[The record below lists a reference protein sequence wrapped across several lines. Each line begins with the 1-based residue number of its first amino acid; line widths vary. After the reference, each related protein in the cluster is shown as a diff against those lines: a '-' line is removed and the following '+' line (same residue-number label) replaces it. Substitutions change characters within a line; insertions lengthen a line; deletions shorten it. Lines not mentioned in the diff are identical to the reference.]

1 MALVNVM
8 ENIVRARLKELLK
21 SEPECCQCSKCYND
35 MMAIALNKLEPMYVN
50 SKAGELFSKLN
61 TVTFQKTVD
70 IDIAV
75 TSAINTVKSYPHHE
89 PVPEDDEDEAAAV
102 NAAVAD
108 ITAADAS
115 SK

>member
-21 SEPECCQCSKCYND
+21 GEPECCQCSKCYND

-75 TSAINTVKSYPHHE
+75 TSAINTVKSYPRHE
-89 PVPEDDEDEAAAV
+89 PVVEDEDEAAAV

-108 ITAADAS
+108 IAAADAS

>member
-8 ENIVRARLKELLK
+8 ENIVKPRLDEMLK
-21 SEPECCQCSKCYND
+21 SEPDCCKCSKCYND

-50 SKAGELFSKLN
+50 SKAGELYSKLN

-70 IDIAV
+70 IDIAI

-89 PVPEDDEDEAAAV
+89 PVEDDEVSD
-102 NAAVAD
+102 
-108 ITAADAS
+108 DAS
-115 SK
+115 SVSSAK